1 MQRLRRPRIAPG
13 ILVSL
18 ALHAALIFGYRLA
31 VPTRPPAA
39 APHQTM
45 TVWLHPYPPPKP
57 MQMVAPAKQA
67 APRTIRTD
75 VARTGPPTRVQMP
88 ERMPERTPAQAAAP
102 ATASPSS
109 TPPTTVAAAPI
120 TQPGEPYD
128 PLRAEPAQPFDMEAA
143 RTAARKVASDRD
155 TLRPDS
161 LAKRMEEHP
170 LYPEDRET
178 QLQKGI
184 AGAKRADCRTSAA
197 GAGILAPLVWLLD
210 KKDSGCKF

>member
-1 MQRLRRPRIAPG
+1 MNASLSMQRLRRPRIAPG

-31 VPTRPPAA
+31 VPARPPAA

-45 TVWLHPYPPPKP
+45 TVWLHPYPPLPKP
-57 MQMVAPAKQA
+57 MPMVAPAKQA
-67 APRTIRTD
+67 APRELRTD
-75 VARTGPPTRVQMP
+75 VARTGLPTSARMP

-102 ATASPSS
+102 ATASPSA
-109 TPPTTVAAAPI
+109 TP
-120 TQPGEPYD
+120 PGEPYD
-128 PLRAEPAQPFDMEAA
+128 PLRAEPVQPFDMEAA
-143 RTAARKVASDRD
+143 RSAARKVASDRD